1 MNSFIL
7 QTKYAPLTADAT
19 PANPKKGAK
28 GGQRDMD
35 RYKRE
40 FEARVCKRPQ
50 LELDVTSSFIQPCLH
65 RLSPSLFL

>member
-1 MNSFIL
+1 MSFRNHQSKKRTAKDHLLESNLNYFSL
-7 QTKYAPLTADAT
+7 QTKDAPLTADAT

-40 FEARVCKRPQ
+40 FEARV
-50 LELDVTSSFIQPCLH
+50 L
-65 RLSPSLFL
+65 